1 MRAGFLSS
9 SGKPKLKPLATPKQD
24 REARER
30 KRKEKLAQDR
40 CEAYW
45 CLVTH
50 GIKAQCW
57 WEMQLE
63 ASEGLKARAVAT
75 MVAPPGWRRSSIVPA
90 PATPGQGG
98 LTRVLRDRLSAMR
111 ADLLPGRL

>member
-63 ASEGLKARAVAT
+63 STTAYGVNFVESLHNWDAE
-75 MVAPPGWRRSSIVPA
+75 S
-90 PATPGQGG
+90 
-98 LTRVLRDRLSAMR
+98 
-111 ADLLPGRL
+111 